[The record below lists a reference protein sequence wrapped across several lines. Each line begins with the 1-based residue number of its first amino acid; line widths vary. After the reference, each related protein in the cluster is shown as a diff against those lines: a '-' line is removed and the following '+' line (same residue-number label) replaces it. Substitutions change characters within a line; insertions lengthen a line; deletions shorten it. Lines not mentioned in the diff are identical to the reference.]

1 MNDVIARALVA
12 AVDAERPR
20 EERARSASQVV
31 REARGYRWVGI
42 YDVGDEEIALIGHS
56 GSTPP
61 AHPRFSVTL
70 GLSGAAIST
79 RSTVVSEDVASDPRY
94 LSAFGSTGSETI
106 VPILGA
112 ESGIV
117 IGTLDAES
125 DRVGAFSPDDVAF
138 LEECAEVLRP
148 LYD

>member
-1 MNDVIARALVA
+1 MNEEIARALVA
-12 AVDAERPR
+12 AVDAEATR
-20 EERARSASQVV
+20 EERARATARLV
-31 REARGYRWVGI
+31 RDAGGYRWVGI

-61 AHPRFSVTL
+61 AHTRFSLTL

-79 RSTVVSEDVASDPRY
+79 RSTVVSEDVTNDPRY
-94 LSAFGSTGSETI
+94 LTAFASTGSETI

-125 DRVGAFSPDDVAF
+125 DRTGAFSADDVAF

>member
-1 MNDVIARALVA
+1 MNETVARALVA
-12 AVDAERPR
+12 AVDAEAPR
-20 EERARSASQVV
+20 EDRARAAAQVV
-31 REARGYRWVGI
+31 RDAGNYRWVGI

-61 AHPRFSVTL
+61 ARTRFNITL

-79 RSTVVSEDVASDPRY
+79 RSTVVSEDRP
-94 LSAFGSTGSETI
+94 GSETI

-117 IGTLDAES
+117 IGTLDAQS
-125 DRVGAFSPDDVAF
+125 DRIGAFSAADVAF
-138 LEECAEVLRP
+138 LEACAEVLRP

>member
-1 MNDVIARALVA
+1 MNETIAGALVA
-12 AVDAERPR
+12 AVDAEAPR
-20 EERARSASQVV
+20 EDRACAA
-31 REARGYRWVGI
+31 ARVIRDAGSYRWVGI
-42 YDVGDEEIALIGHS
+42 YDVGDEEVGLIGHS

-61 AHPRFSVTL
+61 AHTRFKITL

-79 RSTVVSEDVASDPRY
+79 RSTVVSDDVSIDPRY
-94 LSAFGSTGSETI
+94 LTAFASTGSETI

-125 DRVGAFSPDDVAF
+125 DRTGAFAADDVAF

>member
-1 MNDVIARALVA
+1 MNETIARALLA
-12 AVDAERPR
+12 AIDAETPR
-20 EERARSASQVV
+20 EDRAQAAARLV
-31 REARGYRWVGI
+31 RDAGGYRWVGI
-42 YDVGDEEIALIGHS
+42 YDVGDEEVGLIGHS

-61 AHPRFSVTL
+61 AHTRFSITL

-79 RSTVVSEDVASDPRY
+79 RSTVVSDDGP
-94 LSAFGSTGSETI
+94 GSETI

-117 IGTLDAES
+117 IGTLDAQS
-125 DRVGAFSPDDVAF
+125 DRTGAFSAGDVAF

>member
-1 MNDVIARALVA
+1 MNETIARALLA
-12 AVDAERPR
+12 AIDAETPR
-20 EERARSASQVV
+20 EDRAQAAARLV
-31 REARGYRWVGI
+31 RDAGGYRWVGI
-42 YDVGDEEIALIGHS
+42 YDVGDEEVGLIGHS

-61 AHPRFSVTL
+61 AHTRFSITL
-70 GLSGAAIST
+70 GLSGAAISA
-79 RSTVVSEDVASDPRY
+79 RSTVVSDDGP
-94 LSAFGSTGSETI
+94 GSEAI

-117 IGTLDAES
+117 IGTLDAQS
-125 DRVGAFSPDDVAF
+125 DRTGAFSAGDVAF

>member
-1 MNDVIARALVA
+1 MNAIVRELARTADAESPREQRARAA
-12 AVDAERPR
+12 AEIIRG
-20 EERARSASQVV
+20 
-31 REARGYRWVGI
+31 ARGYRWVGI
-42 YDVGDEEIALIGHS
+42 YDVGDEEMALIGYT

-61 AHPRFSVTL
+61 RHERFGIES
-70 GLSGAAIST
+70 GLSGEAVRKRAS
-79 RSTVVSEDVASDPRY
+79 VVSNDVASDPRY
-94 LSAFGSTGSETI
+94 LKAFESTGSETI

-125 DRVGAFSPDDVAF
+125 DRAGAFSEDDVSF
-138 LEECAEVLRP
+138 LEECAAVLRP

>member
-1 MNDVIARALVA
+1 MNEKIARALVA
-12 AVDAERPR
+12 AVDAEAPR
-20 EERARSASQVV
+20 EERARAAARVV
-31 REARGYRWVGI
+31 RDAGSYSWVGI

-61 AHPRFSVTL
+61 AHTRFSLTL

-79 RSTVVSEDVASDPRY
+79 RSTVVSEDGTP
-94 LSAFGSTGSETI
+94 SETI

-117 IGTLDAES
+117 IGTLDAQS
-125 DRVGAFSPDDVAF
+125 DRTGAFSADDVAF

>member
-1 MNDVIARALVA
+1 MNETVARALVA
-12 AVDAERPR
+12 AVDAETPR
-20 EERARSASQVV
+20 EDRARAAAEVV
-31 REARGYRWVGI
+31 RDAGGYRWVGI

-61 AHPRFSVTL
+61 AHTRFNITQ

-79 RSTVVSEDVASDPRY
+79 RSTVVSEDVTRDPRY
-94 LSAFGSTGSETI
+94 LTAFGSTGSETI

-125 DRVGAFSPDDVAF
+125 DRVGAFSAGDVAF
-138 LEECAEVLRP
+138 LEACAEVLRP